1 MQINHQ
7 CSVLFCIFIDME
19 MRFPGGMKVVQY
31 RKAKLEK
38 FAPHHQIDGLVT
50 RLTIYKDLDCKT
62 FVTYKTYLVMLVMYI

>member
-1 MQINHQ
+1 
-7 CSVLFCIFIDME
+7 
-19 MRFPGGMKVVQY
+19 MKVVQY

-38 FAPHHQIDGLVT
+38 FAPHHQINGLVT